1 MEAAVSATPSG
12 GFAGAAEVGRL
23 YAAQAVRVRQR
34 VRLGVRAP
42 DAVIDDACQIA
53 WSRLLHHRARVRA
66 ETAPAWL
73 VVTALREAY
82 RMLNRQE
89 REPSLEGMLEAV
101 GDIHGRGR
109 GPGLDEL
116 VAQRA
121 RLEAIGALP
130 ERQQRLVWLQGFG
143 CSYEEM
149 AAITGATVRTVERQ
163 LLNAR
168 RTLAQA
174 ES

>member
-1 MEAAVSATPSG
+1 MEVTVG
-12 GFAGAAEVGRL
+12 GECGGAAEVGRL
-23 YAAQAVRVRQR
+23 YAAQAIRVRQR
-34 VRLGVRAP
+34 VRHGVRAP

-73 VVTALREAY
+73 VVTARREAY
-82 RMLNRQE
+82 RMLSRQE
-89 REPSLEGMLEAV
+89 RESSLEGMLESI
-101 GDIHGRGR
+101 GDVHWGER

-121 RLEAIGALP
+121 RLETIGGLP
-130 ERQQRLVWLQGFG
+130 DRQQRLVWLQGFG

-149 AAITGATVRTVERQ
+149 ATITGATVRTVERQ
-163 LLNAR
+163 LLRAR
-168 RTLAQA
+168 RTLAPMQ
-174 ES
+174 S